1 MRQKVLQRAAE
12 APFICRE
19 GLFFVVSQKDSIIRN
34 DGSQLFQKD
43 AAEACVSLI
52 GVKQVFLKKVTTT
65 YTIPPE
71 LTQVSQRLTF
81 SGPFFT
87 ETV

>member
-1 MRQKVLQRAAE
+1 MPESRKRH
-12 APFICRE
+12 
-19 GLFFVVSQKDSIIRN
+19 FFVARGIFSVVSQKDPIIRN

-71 LTQVSQRLTF
+71 LTQVAQRLTF